1 MVLAYSY
8 ASATLRFPFML
19 DNGVDDDDYLLETE
33 FKRNSCP
40 HNIENFE
47 KSKNLYFQ
55 YSEFCLLLL
64 FIVKFVD
71 FSMLSARRVS
81 LFVVYIVC
89 RFQFKLSSHF
99 LFRL

>member
-19 DNGVDDDDYLLETE
+19 DDGVDDDDLLETE
-33 FKRNSCP
+33 YIRNSCP

-55 YSEFCLLLL
+55 YSEFCLFVCCCYLSLSLWFLVCCLLG
-64 FIVKFVD
+64 V
-71 FSMLSARRVS
+71 
-81 LFVVYIVC
+81 
-89 RFQFKLSSHF
+89 
-99 LFRL
+99 